1 MSSSNLSLE
10 QIKTVYDN
18 NFYLLQEINN
28 NNNCFDP
35 QIIKSGNCK
44 LEKMYW
50 ALVNQNSYLKNLINT
65 QIKTTN
71 SVNNRKFSYQT
82 DQTVY
87 LMYINYI
94 LFIVYY
100 VIAFLFLI
108 FLIYRVFFSNSSSQG
123 TANGS
128 LLRSGE
134 LFKTIKKFLY
144 NYLLIILLI
153 LFYPFYIR
161 PITLIVINT
170 FKYIYSIINSDVY
183 ISEKY

>member
-18 NFYLLQEINN
+18 NFYLLQEINTEN
-28 NNNCFDP
+28 DCFKQTNISTNNCNFNSMVWP
-35 QIIKSGNCK
+35 
-44 LEKMYW
+44 LY
-50 ALVNQNSYLKNLINT
+50 NQNSYLKNLIST

-71 SVNNRKFSYQT
+71 SVNNRKFSYQN

-100 VIAFLFLI
+100 IIAFLFLI

-123 TANGS
+123 TANG
-128 LLRSGE
+128 SGE

-161 PITLIVINT
+161 PITLIFINT